1 MPEGLQGESARR
13 AVFLDRDGTINEE
26 REYLHRVEEFRFID
40 GVPRAI
46 ARLNDAGFLVLVVTN
61 QSGVAR
67 GYYDLAAVERLHRH
81 IDAELA
87 SRGARVDGWY
97 VCPHHPREGVNEHVR
112 PCDCRKPLPGMLL
125 QGAGQFGLD
134 LQSCFMVGDKEADVA
149 AALAAGCTPILVR
162 TGYGAALE
170 ASLPA
175 GVTVADDLAAAVELI
190 MAQRADASA
199 GEDGTT
205 LP

>member
-26 REYLHRVEEFRFID
+26 REYLHRVEEFRFIA
-40 GVPRAI
+40 GVPGAI
-46 ARLNDAGFLVLVVTN
+46 ARLNAAGFLVLVVTN

-81 IDAELA
+81 IEAELA
-87 SRGARVDGWY
+87 SCGARVDGWY

-125 QGAGQFGLD
+125 QAAGRFGLD
-134 LQSCFMVGDKEADVA
+134 LARSFMVGDKGADVA

-162 TGYGAALE
+162 TGYGAGEEPCLPE
-170 ASLPA
+170 AVA
-175 GVTVADDLAAAVELI
+175 VADDLAAAVEMILTQG
-190 MAQRADASA
+190 AASA
-199 GEDGTT
+199 AGEEGTT
-205 LP
+205 PS